1 MLILSNRQS
10 VNSKGVGATT
20 EWRLEGKQI
29 VITGASSGLGL
40 AMSKALLAA
49 GAEVALA
56 SRSEK
61 KLKEAYENLNTKG
74 GRAHILVL
82 DVRNEDS
89 VRSAVSWV
97 KENWRGLD
105 MLVNNA
111 GIGMITV
118 NQNFLTQPIP
128 FFEVPPSKFKDV
140 FDTNVFGYFLVSSM
154 FARLFLEGTKRSGAK
169 EVGRIVNVSINKET
183 MTRRGFVPYGPSRA
197 ASEAMSYVMAED
209 LKPYKVAVNT
219 LLPGGATNTG
229 MIPIGTSDDIKGR
242 FLEPDVMARPIT
254 FLASDEAE
262 GLTGQ
267 RIVATEFDSWLSKFR
282 ASRPRDHT

>member
-1 MLILSNRQS
+1 MR
-10 VNSKGVGATT
+10 
-20 EWRLEGKQI
+20 I
-29 VITGASSGLGL
+29 VVTGASSGLGL

-56 SRSEK
+56 SKSEK
-61 KLKEAYENLNTKG
+61 KLKEAYEDPKLQRDK
-74 GRAHILVL
+74 AHLLVM

-97 KENWRGLD
+97 KENWGELD

-111 GIGMITV
+111 GIGMVTV
-118 NQNFLTQPIP
+118 NPNFLTQPLP
-128 FFEVPPSKFKDV
+128 FLDVPLSKFKDV
-140 FDTNVFGYFLVSSM
+140 FDTNVYGYFLVSSA
-154 FARLFLEGTKRSGAK
+154 FARLFLERKERSGARQL
-169 EVGRIVNVSINKET
+169 GRIVNVSINKET

-209 LKPYKVAVNT
+209 LKPFKVAVNI

-229 MIPIGTSDDIKGR
+229 MIPIGASDEIRGR
-242 FLEPDVMARPIT
+242 LLDPDVMARPIV

-267 RIVATEFDSWLSKFR
+267 RIVATDFDSWLSKFR
-282 ASRPRDHT
+282 ASRPRDQL

>member
-1 MLILSNRQS
+1 M
-10 VNSKGVGATT
+10 T
-20 EWRLEGKQI
+20 EWRLDGKRI
-29 VITGASSGLGL
+29 LVTGASSGLGL

-49 GAEVALA
+49 GGEVALA
-56 SRSEK
+56 SRSET
-61 KLKEAYENLNTKG
+61 KLKEVYEESKRQG
-74 GRAHILVL
+74 HRAHLLVL

-97 KENWRGLD
+97 RENWGSLD

-118 NQNFLTQPIP
+118 NPNFLTQSQP
-128 FFEVPPSKFKDV
+128 FFDVPPAKFKDL
-140 FDTNVFGYFLVSSM
+140 FDTNVFGYFLVSSA
-154 FARLFLEGTKRSGAK
+154 FVKPLLERRERSEAK
-169 EVGRIVNVSINKET
+169 QWGRIVNISINTET
-183 MTRRGFVPYGPSRA
+183 MTRQGFVPYGPSRA

-209 LKPYKVAVNT
+209 LKPYKVAVNI
-219 LLPGGATNTG
+219 LLPGGATKTG
-229 MIPIGTSDDIKGR
+229 MIPIGT
-242 FLEPDVMARPIT
+242 PDAIRRRLLDPEVMARPIV

-282 ASRPRDHT
+282 ALKPRDHK